1 MEKAGPHPT
10 PIPFGVGEV
19 SMFSLCPKHRA
30 WTEAKIVPAVRRS
43 RYNRGMSDEARKQA
57 WLGAAGFFLLG
68 ATQLLFA
75 ATDRSLWKALLGA
88 FLLSIG
94 IVLLVL
100 DRRPSRP
107 TTGMSKRDVRLLGM
121 IGFAIGLIGYA
132 FIVLFQA
139 YYGHAPSSRT
149 VVIVGAVLSAVAWPF
164 LWRIVRANL
173 RSRGLYDGGQAPD
186 FLPTSE
192 RASD

>member
-1 MEKAGPHPT
+1 ML
-10 PIPFGVGEV
+10 
-19 SMFSLCPKHRA
+19 SLCPKRELG
-30 WTEAKIVPAVRRS
+30 TEAKIVSAGRRS

-57 WLGAAGFFLLG
+57 WLGAAGSFLLG

-75 ATDRSLWKALLGA
+75 ATDRSWWKALCGA

-100 DRRPSRP
+100 DRRPSRR
-107 TTGMSKRDVRLLGM
+107 TTGMSKRDVKLLCM

-132 FIVLFQA
+132 FIVLFQD

-149 VVIVGAVLSAVAWPF
+149 TVIVGAVLSVVAWPF
-164 LWRIVRANL
+164 LWRIVRGNL
-173 RSRGLYDGGQAPD
+173 RSRGLYNGGQAPD
-186 FLPTSE
+186 SLPTSE
-192 RASD
+192 